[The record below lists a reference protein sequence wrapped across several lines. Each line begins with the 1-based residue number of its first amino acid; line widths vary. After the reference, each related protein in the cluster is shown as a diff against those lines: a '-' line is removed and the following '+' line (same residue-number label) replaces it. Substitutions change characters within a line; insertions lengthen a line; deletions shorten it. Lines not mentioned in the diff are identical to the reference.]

1 MAMSRQAQ
9 MKLLPPSTGTKNQIL
24 IFEGFNQLNQTEEP
38 KIMELDDEINI
49 QEPPLTCKTI
59 FKTMTNWLDIILKE
73 LSKIL
78 AIIDKHFV

>member
-1 MAMSRQAQ
+1 
-9 MKLLPPSTGTKNQIL
+9 
-24 IFEGFNQLNQTEEP
+24 
-38 KIMELDDEINI
+38 MELDDEINI